1 MAESQVG
8 MYSSTVLALALAE
21 GRALSTIALT
31 SAFLSAF
38 LSALALAFLF
48 TLITASRRRAL
59 QVLAGVMLTLS
70 KQGTNMS
77 KEWHMPVVTR

>member
-1 MAESQVG
+1 

-21 GRALSTIALT
+21 GRAFATIALA

-38 LSALALAFLF
+38 LSALALALLF
-48 TLITASRRRAL
+48 ALITASRSRAL
-59 QVLAGVMLTLS
+59 QVLAGVMLALS

-77 KEWHMPVVTR
+77 KERHVPIVTR